1 VVLLDE
7 IEKAH
12 PDVFNI
18 LLQVLDDGRLT
29 DNKGRVANFKNT
41 IIIMTS
47 NTGADIIQKNF
58 KDLNEFNHEEVVDR
72 TRDEVV
78 ERLKQHMRPEFL
90 NRIDE
95 IVMFQP
101 LKRKEIR
108 RIVDIQFKQI
118 QQRLAEAGI
127 QLEATS
133 EVLDHLGESGFD
145 PQFGARPLKRVL
157 QRVILNEL
165 SKDILSG
172 RVTKDAVVEAVLEDG
187 AVKFENVEMPAV

>member
-1 VVLLDE
+1 
-7 IEKAH
+7 
-12 PDVFNI
+12 
-18 LLQVLDDGRLT
+18 
-29 DNKGRVANFKNT
+29 
-41 IIIMTS
+41 
-47 NTGADIIQKNF
+47 
-58 KDLNEFNHEEVVDR
+58 
-72 TRDEVV
+72 
-78 ERLKQHMRPEFL
+78 MRPEFL

-118 QQRLAEAGI
+118 QHRLADAGI

-133 EVLDHLGESGFD
+133 EVLDHLGEAGFD

-172 RVTKDAVVEAVLEDG
+172 RVSKDAVVEAVLEDG
-187 AVKFENVEMPAV
+187 AVKFENVEMPTV